1 MFPCKNRGQ
10 RFWPVLWRLAVTGFG
25 VCILSACDNTDPDI
39 AAGEAV
45 FNQTCKVCHASG
57 INGAPIVGNRK
68 MWQPRASQG
77 LDILVEHATQGFGL
91 MPAKGGNDALSD
103 EQIRQAVKY
112 FLARLEGE

>member
-1 MFPCKNRGQ
+1 VFHCKD
-10 RFWPVLWRLAVTGFG
+10 LWRVFLHLLRQVT
-25 VCILSACDNTDPDI
+25 VISISASLLIACDKTDPDV

-68 MWQPRASQG
+68 MWQARSAQG
-77 LDILVEHATQGFGL
+77 VDTLVEHASQGFGL
-91 MPAKGGNDALSD
+91 MPAKGGNETLSD